1 MWACQKALHAISGMT
16 ALKQSQLVVQTRR
29 GRRSVTVVMVLECGI
44 ADPPP
49 PCHQLLNFQD
59 DPSCV
64 PLLKQPRAA
73 RSVNKLSAASVPIG
87 RRLLVRT
94 NNHVMTNESSPA
106 VDAGRQLV
114 MSVSYRRLACLKSHT
129 PSPLAAPA

>member
-49 PCHQLLNFQD
+49 PVSPTFEFPRRSILCAAFKATE
-59 DPSCV
+59 SCQISQQV
-64 PLLKQPRAA
+64 ERRFCANWQASFGENQQPR
-73 RSVNKLSAASVPIG
+73 NDK
-87 RRLLVRT
+87 
-94 NNHVMTNESSPA
+94 
-106 VDAGRQLV
+106 
-114 MSVSYRRLACLKSHT
+114 
-129 PSPLAAPA
+129 